1 MDLEGAI
8 RVRKRLLWLA
18 LGLVTASELLAA
30 CGACDGAHRSVR
42 AFVRGESPFF
52 ASALLASA
60 VVFIGLGAP
69 RRSRLA
75 VIAVGIVAEVA
86 HAILAGEN
94 FAFNCGG
101 WFGVAAL
108 VMAGVDHA
116 LARERG
122 TLHRLLATA
131 VFPTFA
137 LASFLPLELSILLH
151 PRTHDGAALVLDG
164 TLFGVQPAFLLGRAF
179 DASAAFRLACGVVYL
194 ELPVAAAFV
203 YLLERRAGRRGDL
216 QVSFL
221 LAGLLGVALYHLA
234 PTAGPKVFTA
244 FFPRQV
250 PSTKD
255 AFAFG
260 VMTAYRNAI
269 PSLHTTWSLLVY
281 WHARALG
288 RAGRAFGLAWLV
300 VTVLAMLG
308 FGEHYLTDVIVS
320 IPFAVMARALIVRG
334 PRVTI
339 VVPALAFGAW
349 ILVLHAPIA
358 WEESALAMRALALVT
373 TGAAL
378 WLEARIEDGG
388 PSPLATVTAAAPSA
402 LGVLAAVSG
411 FARVMTELVVVQTLS
426 LWHVAMYFASFALGA
441 FVASRLRVAPSRGM
455 ALASLAFAAAS
466 FSLLLA
472 PWVLVVPGL
481 LAGALVFFA
490 VRDGRSFGASVAGS
504 AAGVLVASFG
514 LLPELG
520 LTFTLL
526 VATLVHLGVALV
538 ALRRPDATPATT
550 DDEPIVS
557 PALVAFIAVGVV
569 CLGLHLSR
577 VVAGDTV
584 YARASAG
591 AAVLFGL
598 GAGLRASGRRSPALP
613 LAALAVVV
621 LLGLF
626 AWPRVPAYFGGFGS
640 FVIARRF
647 ATAELVRALV
657 LAALLAPPAF
667 LAGAALRPPPR
678 GLGLIV
684 AAGVLGAGAVGLLLP
699 VVGSQRTLQGFA
711 IAAVVAAL
719 ARREHRPISGA
730 ALAAVILLTIAT
742 PRLDWARL
750 STGASLH
757 FAARPGAGVLVDHA
771 ESLED
776 GVAVVVQREEKQLVV
791 NGRLRGE
798 DAAVEKGIADALLHL
813 TARDRAFLGGLG
825 TGQAL
830 RALREFGRVTVGE
843 PDRASA
849 ALARRVFADLPPGA
863 TLAGAGFPETYDLIV
878 FARETPRVELY
889 EQARSRLTERGV
901 LAQRLPLRYVA
912 GSDLAA
918 MLRTLHAVFPRI
930 DLYVEEGDAIA
941 IACTN
946 DCPPSAATPTHLFG
960 PAQIDRLVASGG
972 GAVANDDNRYLDY
985 HIPRSALSSPDSLDA
1000 ELRRIATPER

>member
-1 MDLEGAI
+1 MELEGAI
-8 RVRKRLLWLA
+8 RARKRLLWLA

-30 CGACDGAHRSVR
+30 CGACDGAHRSIR
-42 AFVRGESPFF
+42 SFVRGESPFF

-69 RRSRLA
+69 RRSRVV
-75 VIAVGIVAEVA
+75 VIAAGVAAEVA
-86 HAILAGEN
+86 HAILASDN
-94 FAFNCGG
+94 FVFNCGG

-234 PTAGPKVFTA
+234 PTAGPKVFA
-244 FFPRQV
+244 AYFPRQV
-250 PSTKD
+250 PSAED

-269 PSLHTTWSLLVY
+269 PSLHTTWSLLIY
-281 WHARALG
+281 WHARRIG

-349 ILVLHAPIA
+349 ILVLHAPSA
-358 WEESALAMRALALVT
+358 WESALAMRALALVT
-373 TGAAL
+373 TAAAL
-378 WLEARIEDGG
+378 WLESRIEDGG
-388 PSPLATVTAAAPSA
+388 PSALPTVAAEAPSA

-426 LWHVAMYFASFALGA
+426 LWHMAMYFASFALGA
-441 FVASRLRVAPSRGM
+441 FVASRLRVAPPRGM

-466 FSLLLA
+466 FSLLLP
-472 PWVLVVPGL
+472 PWVVVVPGL
-481 LAGALVFFA
+481 LAGALFFFA
-490 VRDGRSFGASVAGS
+490 LRDGRSFGASVAGS
-504 AAGVLVASFG
+504 AAGVIVASFG

-538 ALRRPDATPATT
+538 ALRLPGATPVRT
-550 DDEPIVS
+550 DDESLLS
-557 PALVAFIAVGVV
+557 PALVAFIAVGVA

-591 AAVLFGL
+591 AAVLLGL
-598 GAGLRASGRRSPALP
+598 GAGLRTSGRRGPALP

-621 LLGLF
+621 VLGLF
-626 AWPRVPAYFGGFGS
+626 AWPHVPAYFGGFGS

-647 ATAELVRALV
+647 ATTELVRALV
-657 LAALLAPPAF
+657 LAALLVPPSF

-684 AAGVLGAGAVGLLLP
+684 AAGVLGAGAVVLLLP
-699 VVGSQRTLQGFA
+699 VIGSQHTLQGFA
-711 IAAVVAAL
+711 LVAAVAAL

-730 ALAAVILLTIAT
+730 ALAAVVLLSVAN

-798 DAAVEKGIADALLHL
+798 DAAVEKGIADALLHV
-813 TARDRAFLGGLG
+813 TARDRAFVGGLG
-825 TGQAL
+825 TGRAL

-843 PDRASA
+843 SDRVSA
-849 ALARRVFADLPPGA
+849 AVARRVFGDLPPNS
-863 TLAGAGFPETYDLIV
+863 TLAGAGFLETYDLIV
-878 FARETPRVELY
+878 LARETPRVELY

-918 MLRTLHAVFPRI
+918 MLRTLHAVFPKI

-941 IACTN
+941 VACTN
-946 DCPPSAATPTHLFG
+946 DCPPSAATLTHLFG

-985 HIPRSALSSPDSLDA
+985 HIPRSALNAPDSLDA